1 MKKKELLNILLVSV
15 IIFYS
20 CSYIIPFVVYNQ
32 KESVLAQADLLFE
45 LKKFG
50 ISDDLQEIYVN
61 KAMRFGDRITTIE
74 LVFSRETN
82 FRNLVDSCKRNGWNI
97 QEDNAQENELI
108 LQRDNFYI
116 KIYNNKQNVRLKIWK
131 I

>member
-61 KAMRFGDRITTIE
+61 KAMCFGDRITTIE

-82 FRNLVDSCKRNGWNI
+82 FRNLVDSCKRNGWNV

>member
-45 LKKFG
+45 LKKIG

-82 FRNLVDSCKRNGWNI
+82 FRNLVDSCKRNGWNV
-97 QEDNAQENELI
+97 QEDNAQESELI

>member
-61 KAMRFGDRITTIE
+61 KAMRFGDRIITIE

-82 FRNLVDSCKRNGWNI
+82 FRNLVDSCKRNGWNV

>member
-1 MKKKELLNILLVSV
+1 
-15 IIFYS
+15 
-20 CSYIIPFVVYNQ
+20 
-32 KESVLAQADLLFE
+32 
-45 LKKFG
+45 
-50 ISDDLQEIYVN
+50 
-61 KAMRFGDRITTIE
+61 MRFGDRITTIE
-74 LVFSRETN
+74 LVFSRQTN
-82 FRNLVDSCKRNGWNI
+82 FRNLVDSCQRNGWNV